1 MTKLEETN
9 QTIDTLTEL
18 SKEGLQGINVTEVM
32 LMDIAKSLA
41 IIADSINKLKIEHVE
56 NLTL

>member
-1 MTKLEETN
+1 MNKLEETN
-9 QTIDTLTEL
+9 QTIDTLAEL
-18 SKEGLQGINVTEVM
+18 SKKGIKCDARIAM

-41 IIADSINKLKIEHVE
+41 IIADSINKLKIEHIE

>member
-1 MTKLEETN
+1 MNKLEETN

-41 IIADSINKLKIEHVE
+41 IIADSTNKLKIEHVE